1 MEGGRSVS
9 TRNWLEEEERRRDMP
24 EVEEAGVV
32 IEAVVAAAVVGWPL
46 LLELPPCLCFLL
58 RRREDDDLRLAAAAS
73 SDDDALERTLVV
85 AELFS
90 VLICSPP
97 LRNEISRNKS
107 SKARTSSLYCD
118 ILDVDV
124 SSESIVVGPAEGVV
138 VAKPL
143 ALPLGV
149 VIVPAEKAETVPP
162 ALKPDRNERVSTD
175 ASSAS

>member
-1 MEGGRSVS
+1 
-9 TRNWLEEEERRRDMP
+9 MP

-32 IEAVVAAAVVGWPL
+32 IEAVVAAVVVGWPL

-73 SDDDALERTLVV
+73 SDDDALERPLVV

-107 SKARTSSLYCD
+107 SKARTSSLYSD

-124 SSESIVVGPAEGVV
+124 SSVSIVVGPAAEGVV

>member
-32 IEAVVAAAVVGWPL
+32 IEAVVAAAVVGRSL

-58 RRREDDDLRLAAAAS
+58 RRREDDDLRLAAAVA

-107 SKARTSSLYCD
+107 SKARTSSLYSD

-124 SSESIVVGPAEGVV
+124 SSVSIVGPAEGVV

-162 ALKPDRNERVSTD
+162 ALKPERNERVSTD